1 LQELWQQVWH
11 ILRYS
16 SVTEAWREFPL
27 AQRLMTVLALAL
39 LFVYL
44 FVRDHHEG
52 GKRFV
57 WYGLAALFF
66 LGYAVVLAHIFR

>member
-1 LQELWQQVWH
+1 
-11 ILRYS
+11 
-16 SVTEAWREFPL
+16 
-27 AQRLMTVLALAL
+27 MTVLALAL

-57 WYGLAALFF
+57 WYGLAALCL
-66 LGYAVVLAHIFR
+66 LGYAVVLAHIF

>member
-1 LQELWQQVWH
+1 LQELSQEVWQT
-11 ILRYS
+11 LRYWS
-16 SVTEAWREFPL
+16 PTEAWREFPPP
-27 AQRLMTVLALAL
+27 QRLMTVLALAL

-57 WYGLAALFF
+57 WYGLAALCL
-66 LGYAVVLAHIFR
+66 LGYAVVLAHIF